1 MLKAMENAAQQLG
14 LKSEKGLVAYGSYQ
28 GYTVL
33 IRTDKDNRNAVS
45 IHFAVCADGAE
56 AGTVDAGKYGL
67 PSDVSVMGVKYK
79 QIAQFTGGKKREE
92 NTQKIVQA
100 VKAMVNAFL
109 AEGLRNCDEKGVTGL
124 TDVYLVQ
131 GEYFI
136 LSDITAQEI
145 QAAVNSK
152 KRELQNVRENPVLGI
167 VGAMIGSLAGIA
179 IIFILGRLRIVSMLG
194 GVALGFGIVLGY
206 QKLGKKLGTFG
217 MIFCS
222 ILAVVMTY
230 VAFRLDAGFDV
241 WRAWEGELTFA
252 ESIRYTKE
260 TFKLADSMDTYV
272 KNLILMMLFG
282 VGGAIAAI
290 WGEASGVKTQTQ
302 MKKMS

>member
-1 MLKAMENAAQQLG
+1 
-14 LKSEKGLVAYGSYQ
+14 
-28 GYTVL
+28 
-33 IRTDKDNRNAVS
+33 
-45 IHFAVCADGAE
+45 
-56 AGTVDAGKYGL
+56 
-67 PSDVSVMGVKYK
+67 
-79 QIAQFTGGKKREE
+79 
-92 NTQKIVQA
+92 
-100 VKAMVNAFL
+100 
-109 AEGLRNCDEKGVTGL
+109 
-124 TDVYLVQ
+124 
-131 GEYFI
+131 
-136 LSDITAQEI
+136 
-145 QAAVNSK
+145 
-152 KRELQNVRENPVLGI
+152 
-167 VGAMIGSLAGIA
+167 
-179 IIFILGRLRIVSMLG
+179 
-194 GVALGFGIVLGY
+194 
-206 QKLGKKLGTFG
+206 